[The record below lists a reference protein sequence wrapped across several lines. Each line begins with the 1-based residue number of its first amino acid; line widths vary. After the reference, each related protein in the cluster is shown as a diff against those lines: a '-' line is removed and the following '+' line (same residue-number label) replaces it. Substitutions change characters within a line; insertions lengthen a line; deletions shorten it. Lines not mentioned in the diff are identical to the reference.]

1 MQPTGTGRLHL
12 GNLEGALRNWV
23 RLQDEYDMYC
33 CVVDWHALTTRI
45 EDTEG
50 IQEASIEVAID
61 YLAAGLDPAKTAI
74 FLQSQVKEHAELHL
88 LLSMVTPLGWVER
101 VPTFKEKRDNLTG
114 EADASYG
121 LLGYPVLQAADI
133 LVYRPFGV
141 PVGKDQVPHLELTR
155 DISRRFNHLFG
166 EVFPDIENV
175 LSEMPQMMG
184 LDARKMSKSYG
195 NAIYIA
201 DTEEETAKKIM
212 GAFTDPTK
220 MRKDDPG
227 HPEGCAVCSLNRV
240 YNPNWKITWEEDIA
254 GIRGCVQNKREAAEV
269 VNSALSPMRQ
279 KRKELEQD
287 RGEVLRILENGA
299 DRARK
304 VAGETMAEVRKAMH
318 LPTL

>member
-1 MQPTGTGRLHL
+1 MQPTGTGKLHL

-23 RLQDEYDMYC
+23 RLQDEYEMYC

-45 EDTEG
+45 EDTQG

-61 YLAAGLDPAKTAI
+61 YLAAGLEPAKTAI

-133 LVYRPFGV
+133 LLYRPFGV

-155 DISRRFNHLFG
+155 EISRRFNHLFG
-166 EVFPDIENV
+166 DVFPEIANV
-175 LSEMPQMMG
+175 LSDTPQMMG

-195 NAIYIA
+195 NAIYIG

-212 GAFTDPTK
+212 SAFTDPTK

-240 YNPNWKITWEEDIA
+240 YNPNWKITWEEDAA
-254 GIRGCVQNKREAAEV
+254 GLRGCVQNKREAAEA
-269 VNSALSPMRQ
+269 VNSALQPIRL

-287 RGEVLRILENGA
+287 RGEVLRILEDGA
-299 DRARK
+299 KRARE
-304 VAGETMAEVRKAMH
+304 VAGETMAQVRSAMH
-318 LPTL
+318 LP

>member
-1 MQPTGTGRLHL
+1 MQPTGTGKLHL

-23 RLQDEYDMYC
+23 RLQDEYDMFC

-45 EDTEG
+45 EDTAG

-133 LVYRPFGV
+133 LLYRPYGV

-155 DISRRFNHLFG
+155 EISRRFNHLFG
-166 EVFPDIENV
+166 DVFPEIANV
-175 LSEMPQMMG
+175 LSDTPQMMG

-195 NAIYIA
+195 NAIYIG
-201 DTEEETAKKIM
+201 DSEEETAKKIM
-212 GAFTDPTK
+212 SAFTDPTK
-220 MRKDDPG
+220 IRKDDPG

-240 YNPNWKITWEEDIA
+240 YNPNWEVTWEEDRR
-254 GIRGCVQNKREAAEV
+254 GLRGCVQNKKEAIEA
-269 VNSALSPMRQ
+269 VNSALGAMRQ
-279 KRKELEQD
+279 RRKELEQD
-287 RGEVLRILENGA
+287 RGEVHRILEDGA
-299 DRARK
+299 NRAHK
-304 VAGETMAEVRKAMH
+304 IAGETMAQVRKAMH
-318 LPTL
+318 LP